1 MPPRPRSPFGVA
13 DLVLAT
19 LIVIW
24 GANYSVIKA
33 SFRFFSP
40 LGFNAARF
48 TLATLTVLVLV
59 KLSGQSLRLP
69 PQERKQAIIAGLLA
83 NTVYQLFF
91 IMGLARTTAG
101 NAALIQ
107 ASMPMQ
113 VAVLSHLLGRERL
126 SLRAWFGVA
135 LATGGLAMLIV
146 LRQGVSLDLRHLG
159 GDGLMLA
166 AAFTWACYT
175 LYADPLLARVPAMK
189 ATAVGFLAGA
199 PPLVLVALPELTSQP
214 WQELPLPAWGA
225 LAFSGVLAIGL
236 GYLGWNFALRQLG
249 STRTAV
255 YSNATPVVAAVT
267 AWLTLG
273 ERWSPG
279 QLVGA
284 VLVLTGVVITRTAR
298 R

>member
-1 MPPRPRSPFGVA
+1 MPPRPRSPLGIA

-40 LGFNAARF
+40 LAFNAARF
-48 TLATLTVLVLV
+48 ALATLTVLVLV
-59 KLSGQSLRLP
+59 KLSGQSLQLP
-69 PQERKQAIIAGLLA
+69 RRERTRAFIAGLLA

-91 IMGLARTTAG
+91 ILGLAHTTAG

-107 ASMPMQ
+107 ATMPMQ
-113 VAVLSHLLGRERL
+113 VAVLSHVLGRERL
-126 SLRAWFGVA
+126 SPRAWMGVA
-135 LATGGLAMLIV
+135 LATAGLGMLIV

-189 ATAVGFLAGA
+189 VTALGFLAGA
-199 PPLVLVALPELTSQP
+199 PPLVLAAAPELAGQQWT
-214 WQELPLPAWGA
+214 ELPLAAWGA

-273 ERWSPG
+273 EQWSPG
-279 QLVGA
+279 QLLGA
-284 VLVLTGVVITRTAR
+284 AMVLTGVVITRTAR
-298 R
+298 Q

>member
-1 MPPRPRSPFGVA
+1 MPPRPRSPLGIA
-13 DLVLAT
+13 DLVLAS

-40 LGFNAARF
+40 LAFNAARF

-59 KLSGQSLRLP
+59 KISGQSLRLP
-69 PQERKQAIIAGLLA
+69 PQERRQAVLAGLLA

-91 IMGLARTTAG
+91 ILGLARTTAG

-107 ASMPMQ
+107 ATMPLQ
-113 VAVLSHLLGRERL
+113 VAVLSHFLGRERL

-135 LATGGLAMLIV
+135 MATGGLGMLIV
-146 LRQGVSLDLRHLG
+146 LRQGVRFDLRHLG

-175 LYADPLLARVPAMK
+175 LYADPLLARVPAMRV
-189 ATAVGFLAGA
+189 TALGFLAGA
-199 PPLVLVALPELTSQP
+199 PPLVLAAFPELATQQ
-214 WQELPLPAWGA
+214 WRELPLEAWGA
-225 LAFSGVLAIGL
+225 LAFSGGLAIGL
-236 GYLGWNFALRQLG
+236 GYLGWNYALRQLG

-273 ERWSPG
+273 ERWTLG
-279 QLVGA
+279 QLLGA
-284 VLVLTGVVITRTAR
+284 ALVLSGVIITRTAR
-298 R
+298 K

>member
-1 MPPRPRSPFGVA
+1 MPPRSRSPLGVA

-19 LIVIW
+19 LIVVW

-40 LGFNAARF
+40 LAFNAARF
-48 TLATLTVLVLV
+48 TLATLTVLILV

-69 PQERKQAIIAGLLA
+69 PRERKQAALAGLLA

-91 IMGLARTTAG
+91 ILGLARTTAG

-107 ASMPMQ
+107 ATMPLQ
-113 VAVLSHLLGRERL
+113 VAVLSHILGRERL
-126 SLRAWFGVA
+126 SVRAWVGVA
-135 LATGGLAMLIV
+135 LATGGLGMLIV
-146 LRQGVSLDLRHLG
+146 LRQGVSLELRHWG
-159 GDGLMLA
+159 GDALMLA

-175 LYADPLLARVPAMK
+175 LYADPLLARAPAMRV
-189 ATAVGFLAGA
+189 TGIGFLAGA
-199 PPLVLVALPELTSQP
+199 PPLILAAFPQLVTQQ
-214 WQELPLPAWGA
+214 WGKLPLAAWGA
-225 LAFSGVLAIGL
+225 LAFSGGLAIGL
-236 GYLGWNFALRQLG
+236 GYLGWNYALRHLG

-273 ERWSPG
+273 ERWTPG
-279 QLVGA
+279 QVVGAALVLVG
-284 VLVLTGVVITRTAR
+284 VIITRTAR
-298 R
+298 K

>member
-1 MPPRPRSPFGVA
+1 MAQRSRSQFGVA
-13 DLVLAT
+13 DLVLGT

-40 LGFNAARF
+40 LAFNAARF

-69 PQERKQAIIAGLLA
+69 PQECKRAVLAGLLA

-91 IMGLARTTAG
+91 ILGLARTTAG

-107 ASMPMQ
+107 ATMPMQ

-126 SLRAWFGVA
+126 SVRAWLGVG
-135 LATGGLAMLIV
+135 LATAGLGMLIV

-175 LYADPLLARVPAMK
+175 LYADPLLARVPARK
-189 ATAVGFLAGA
+189 VTALGFLAGA
-199 PPLVLVALPELTSQP
+199 PPLVLAAFPQLANQK
-214 WQELPLPAWGA
+214 WGELPPEAWGA

-236 GYLGWNFALRQLG
+236 GYLGWNYALRQLG

-255 YSNATPVVAAVT
+255 YSNATPVVAAIT

-273 ERWSPG
+273 ERWTPG
-279 QLVGA
+279 QLLGA
-284 VLVLTGVVITRTAR
+284 ALVLTGVIITRTAR
-298 R
+298 K

>member
-1 MPPRPRSPFGVA
+1 MPHRSRFPLGFA

-40 LGFNAARF
+40 LAFNAARF
-48 TLATLTVLVLV
+48 TLATLTVLVLLKV
-59 KLSGQSLRLP
+59 SGQNLRLP
-69 PQERKQAIIAGLLA
+69 PQDRTQALIAGLLA

-91 IMGLARTTAG
+91 ILGLAHTTAG

-107 ASMPMQ
+107 ATMPLQ

-126 SLRAWFGVA
+126 SPRAWLGVA
-135 LATGGLAMLIV
+135 LATGGLGILIV
-146 LRQGVSLDLRHLG
+146 LRQGVSFELRNLG

-175 LYADPLLARVPAMK
+175 LYADPLLARVPAMRV
-189 ATAVGFLAGA
+189 TALGFLAGA
-199 PPLVLVALPELTSQP
+199 PPLALIAAPELAAQQWT
-214 WQELPLPAWGA
+214 ELPLAAWGA

-236 GYLGWNFALRQLG
+236 GYLGWNYALRQLG

-255 YSNATPVVAAVT
+255 YSNATPVVAALT

-273 ERWSPG
+273 ERWTPG
-279 QLVGA
+279 QLLGA
-284 VLVLTGVVITRTAR
+284 TMVLTGVIITRSAR
-298 R
+298 K